1 LQHIDFPLPRKHK
14 AALFIAIETT
24 PLTTTAALTPRMHRR
39 ARRDPPRHA
48 ACRSSIK
55 IFGNRVTIA

>member
-24 PLTTTAALTPRMHRR
+24 PLTTTAALTPTMHRR
-39 ARRDPPRHA
+39 ARRDPPLADHRLKF
-48 ACRSSIK
+48 S
-55 IFGNRVTIA
+55 GTE

>member
-24 PLTTTAALTPRMHRR
+24 LLTTTAAVTLRMHRR
-39 ARRDPPRHA
+39 ARGDPPLADR
-48 ACRSSIK
+48 RLKFS
-55 IFGNRVTIA
+55 GTE